1 MVRVRIE
8 LTSTLTQEDEKKLAP
23 ALLKAISGLMD
34 MLPIA
39 YMIRVETTDEQV
51 LQHLNPESAAWDRQ
65 VTPFTDAPPRSQVES

>member
-39 YMIRVETTDEQV
+39 YLVRVETTDEQV
-51 LQHLNPESAAWDRQ
+51 LQHVSPDIPAWERE
-65 VTPFTDAPPRSQVES
+65 TPLTDAAPGSLLES